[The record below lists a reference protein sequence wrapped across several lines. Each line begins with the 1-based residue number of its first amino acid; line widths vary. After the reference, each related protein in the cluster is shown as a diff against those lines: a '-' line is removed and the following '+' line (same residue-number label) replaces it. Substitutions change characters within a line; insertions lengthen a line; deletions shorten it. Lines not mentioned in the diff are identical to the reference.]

1 METLRT
7 KHRAWVTAGVTARGA
22 TLITHRGAVLECPQV
37 GGAQETPGGQK
48 TECPSPSAST
58 SPLEPRSACSL
69 LLPLLVLSST
79 RSGCLGSNAAVTYS
93 CEVPGQ
99 VTNPVL
105 SFLIRKREYGWRQPA
120 TSSCLAG
127 VGHRAVLWGRWLWS
141 CLFLLFLLSSEL
153 LSFFLP
159 SSWGPLCPP
168 PRSQCAW

>member
-22 TLITHRGAVLECPQV
+22 TLIIHRGTVLECPQV
-37 GGAQETPGGQK
+37 GGAQETPVGQK
-48 TECPSPSAST
+48 TECPSPSPLT
-58 SPLEPRSACSL
+58 TPLEPRSACSL
-69 LLPLLVLSST
+69 LLLVLAST

-105 SFLIRKREYGWRQPA
+105 SFLICKREYGWRQPS

-127 VGHRAVLWGRWLWS
+127 VGRRAVLWGRWLWS
-141 CLFLLFLLSSEL
+141 SLFLLFLLSSEL

-159 SSWGPLCPP
+159 SSWGPLSPP